1 MINQFYS
8 VYTNLC
14 WFISMALFDMLGA
27 VKPLLI
33 VMPLLIAIAPFLV
46 KGTGFDNDSVVKRQ
60 LSFMPIFWV
69 VSGLWGGSFR
79 FNGAGSPCHFAEYF
93 IWLPI
98 ILFVLYCRRCLK
110 LSQKSKK
117 VIWVFVIVNGYFL
130 LLISFFAGM
139 AISGT
144 WI

>member
-1 MINQFYS
+1 
-8 VYTNLC
+8 
-14 WFISMALFDMLGA
+14 
-27 VKPLLI
+27 
-33 VMPLLIAIAPFLV
+33 
-46 KGTGFDNDSVVKRQ
+46 
-60 LSFMPIFWV
+60 
-69 VSGLWGGSFR
+69 
-79 FNGAGSPCHFAEYF
+79 
-93 IWLPI
+93 
-98 ILFVLYCRRCLK
+98 